1 MRRYDLV
8 IVGMGSAGMTAAEFA
23 STLPIKVAAVE
34 RGRLGGDCLWTGC
47 VPSKALLASA
57 KVAHHMRSAGAF
69 GIAPVEPEIDTA
81 KVFDRIRQVQQRI
94 AATDDS
100 PQRFRD
106 ELGVDLI
113 EGTARL
119 TGPTTLDVDGE
130 RIETRFVLLAT
141 GSRPLIPPIDGLAE
155 AGHLDSE
162 SVWELDRAP
171 ESLVILGGGPIAMEM
186 AQGFRRLG
194 VRVTVLERAERVLG
208 RDEPELAERLLGLVR
223 TEGADVRLG
232 TEAVRVTV
240 EDGLK
245 VVHTDGGERFAAH
258 EIVVAVGRQPNVEG
272 LGLDAAGVEVGDDGI
287 AVDGSLRT
295 SAPSVYAAGDVIG
308 GRLFT
313 HAAGYEAARAVRNM
327 FFPGRE
333 QRELSVP
340 WCVFTDPELAHAGLT
355 EAQARERFGDDAVRV
370 HRQGLDRSDRG
381 RTDATEDGEVVI
393 VTRKGEIVGAHVLAP
408 GAGELIGELALAIEE
423 RMDLADLGSLVHVY
437 PAVATELSRLGGE
450 VAAERALRLRFLVRS
465 KYPR

>member
-8 IVGMGSAGMTAAEFA
+8 IVGMGSAGMVAAEFA

-57 KVAHHMRSAGAF
+57 KVAHHMRTAGTF

-81 KVFDRIRQVQQRI
+81 KVFERIRHVQQRI

-100 PQRFRD
+100 PERFRD

-119 TGPTTLDVDGE
+119 TSPTTLDVDGE
-130 RIETRFVLLAT
+130 RIETRYVLLAT
-141 GSRPLIPPIDGLAE
+141 GSRPVIPPIEGLAE

-162 SVWELDRAP
+162 SIWEIDRAP
-171 ESLVILGGGPIAMEM
+171 ASLVILGGGPIAMEM

-194 VRVTVLERAERVLG
+194 VPVTVLERAERVLS
-208 RDEPELAERLLGLVR
+208 RDEPELAERLLGILR
-223 TEGADVRLG
+223 TEGVDIRLG

-272 LGLDAAGVEVGDDGI
+272 LGLEELGI
-287 AVDGSLRT
+287 ATSKRGVTVDADLRT
-295 SAPSVYAAGDVIG
+295 SVESVSAAGDVA
-308 GRLFT
+308 GRYLFT
-313 HAAGYEAARAVRNM
+313 HAAGFEGVRAVRNM
-327 FFPGRE
+327 LFPG
-333 QRELSVP
+333 QSKGDYDVP
-340 WCVFTDPELAHAGLT
+340 WCTFTDPECAHAGLT
-355 EAQARERFGDDAVRV
+355 AAEARERFGAGDVEV
-370 HRQGLDRSDRG
+370 HRHELAHSDRARADG
-381 RTDATEDGEVVI
+381 TEEGLIHVVTHKDR
-393 VTRKGEIVGAHVLAP
+393 VVGAHILAAS
-408 GAGELIGELALAIEE
+408 AGELIGELALAI
-423 RMDLADLGSLVHVY
+423 DQGLKLADVGAVIHVY
-437 PAVATELSRLGGE
+437 PTLATEIGKVGAE
-450 VAAERALRLRFLVRS
+450 AAFDAARRYRFLVRS
-465 KYPR
+465 RA

>member
-1 MRRYDLV
+1 VRRYDLV

-57 KVAHHMRSAGAF
+57 KVAHHMRGAGAF
-69 GIAPVEPEIDTA
+69 GITPVEPEIDTA
-81 KVFDRIRQVQQRI
+81 AVFARIRHVQERI

-130 RIETRFVLLAT
+130 TIETRFVLLAT
-141 GSRPLIPPIDGLAE
+141 GSRPLIPPIAGLAE

-162 SVWELDRAP
+162 SIWQIDRAP
-171 ESLVILGGGPIAMEM
+171 GSLVILGGGPIAMEM

-194 VRVTVLERAERVLG
+194 VPVTVLERAERVLA
-208 RDEPELAERLLGLVR
+208 RDEPELAERLLGLLR
-223 TEGADVRLG
+223 TEGVDVRLG

-245 VVHTDGGERFAAH
+245 VVHTNGGERFAAH
-258 EIVVAVGRQPNVEG
+258 EVVVAAGRQPNVEG
-272 LGLDAAGVEVGDDGI
+272 LGLEELGVAMTKKGITVDAD
-287 AVDGSLRT
+287 LR
-295 SAPSVYAAGDVIG
+295 SSVASVYAAGDVA
-308 GRLFT
+308 GRYLFT
-313 HAAGYEAARAVRNM
+313 HAAGFEGVRAVRNM
-327 FFPGRE
+327 LFPG
-333 QRELSVP
+333 QSKGDYGVP
-340 WCVFTDPELAHAGLT
+340 WCTFTDPELAHAGLT
-355 EAQARERFGDDAVRV
+355 AREAGERFGAGDVQV
-370 HRQGLDRSDRG
+370 HRHELAHSDRARADG
-381 RTDATEDGEVVI
+381 TEEGLIHVVTHKDR
-393 VTRKGEIVGAHVLAP
+393 VVGAHILAAS
-408 GAGELIGELALAIEE
+408 AGELIGELALAIDQE
-423 RMDLADLGSLVHVY
+423 MKLAEVGSLIHVY
-437 PAVATELSRLGGE
+437 PTLATEIGKVGAE
-450 VAAERALRLRFLVRS
+450 AAFDAARRYRFLVRS
-465 KYPR
+465 RA

>member
-57 KVAHHMRSAGAF
+57 KVAHHMRTAGTF

-81 KVFDRIRQVQQRI
+81 KVFDRIRHVQQRI

-130 RIETRFVLLAT
+130 RVEARFVLLAT
-141 GSRPLIPPIDGLAE
+141 GSRPLIPPIEGLAE

-162 SVWELDRAP
+162 SIWELDRAP
-171 ESLVILGGGPIAMEM
+171 RSLVILGGGPIGIEM
-186 AQGFRRLG
+186 AQGFQRLG
-194 VRVTVLERAERVLG
+194 VPVTVLEKAERILG

-223 TEGADVRLG
+223 AEGADVRLG

-240 EDGLK
+240 EDGMK
-245 VVHTDGGERFAAH
+245 VVHTAGGERFAAH

-272 LGLDAAGVEVGDDGI
+272 LGLEDVGI
-287 AVDGSLRT
+287 ATTGKGITVDAGLRT
-295 SAPSVYAAGDVIG
+295 SVDSVSAAGDVA
-308 GRLFT
+308 GRDLFT
-313 HAAGYEAARAVRNM
+313 HAAGFEAVRAVRNM
-327 FFPGRE
+327 VFPGQSKSE
-333 QRELSVP
+333 YDVP
-340 WCVFTDPELAHAGLT
+340 WCTFTDPELAHAGLT
-355 EAQARERFGDDAVRV
+355 AQEARERFGPGDVEV
-370 HRQGLDRSDRG
+370 HRHELTHSDRARADG
-381 RTDATEDGEVVI
+381 TEEGLIHVVTHKDR
-393 VTRKGEIVGAHVLAP
+393 VVGAHILAAS
-408 GAGELIGELALAIEE
+408 AGELIGELALAI
-423 RMDLADLGSLVHVY
+423 DQGLKLADVGSVIHVY
-437 PAVATELSRLGGE
+437 PTLATEIGKVGAE
-450 VAAERALRLRFLVRS
+450 AAFDAARRYRFLVRS
-465 KYPR
+465 RA